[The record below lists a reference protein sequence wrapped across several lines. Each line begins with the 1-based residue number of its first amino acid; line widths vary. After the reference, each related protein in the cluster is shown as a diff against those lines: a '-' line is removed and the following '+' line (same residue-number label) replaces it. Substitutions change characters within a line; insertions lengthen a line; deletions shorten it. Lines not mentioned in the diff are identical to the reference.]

1 MEDGR
6 WKMEDGRWKMEDGRW
21 KMEVAIKAR
30 VSAIKNVLTIGRGCD
45 KSQEQR
51 ANSPPSD
58 SS

>member
-1 MEDGR
+1 
-6 WKMEDGRWKMEDGRW
+6 MEDGRWKMEDGRW